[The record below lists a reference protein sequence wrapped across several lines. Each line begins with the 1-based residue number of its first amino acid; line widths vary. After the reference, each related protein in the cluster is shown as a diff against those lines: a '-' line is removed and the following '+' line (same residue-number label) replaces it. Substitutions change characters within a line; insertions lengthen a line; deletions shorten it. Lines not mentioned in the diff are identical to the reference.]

1 MLPITVTAQSFDA
14 LWQQVN
20 QAEQKDLPKTQI
32 SLLKKIEQKAQKEK
46 AYGQILAASLLASRL
61 QTEIAPD
68 SAEVELK
75 RLKAKAKMV
84 EGKDE
89 VLSAVYN
96 CVLGVIGRNEE
107 SGNAD
112 DYFKKAL
119 ANPSLLAS
127 QKAADFK
134 PLIKIGKND
143 DIFKGDLLHVIG
155 MQVGNYDKL
164 HSYYKSV
171 GNREAAC
178 YTALMGIKEE
188 KESISK
194 LDSLILEYSDLPI
207 CGEVALKRY
216 ACMGEDTPVEEKIA
230 YIDNALVR
238 WASWNRIVSLRN
250 ARAELT
256 RPMFEVSFNK
266 RNVSSTEKNNW
277 VKLNTRNV
285 SDVIVTVTRTKL
297 SGNHS
302 LSLGDKDDMAKLKAS
317 LLPATTQTITRTFT
331 GHKDYEEVKDSFL
344 MPTLPLGVYLIKVET
359 PKKNF
364 TPEYAFYY
372 VSDLYVMSEL
382 QPKKKARYVV
392 VNVVDGQPVANATVQ
407 ATYPNYYNDKPSI
420 VKKLVTNKNG
430 EVIFDS
436 ERTTPDIYVFT
447 NKDKSL

>member
-1 MLPITVTAQSFDA
+1 MKKVEMLTNTSRR
-14 LWQQVN
+14 LWQ
-20 QAEQKDLPKTQI
+20 
-32 SLLKKIEQKAQKEK
+32 
-46 AYGQILAASLLASRL
+46 
-61 QTEIAPD
+61 
-68 SAEVELK
+68 
-75 RLKAKAKMV
+75 
-84 EGKDE
+84 
-89 VLSAVYN
+89 
-96 CVLGVIGRNEE
+96 
-107 SGNAD
+107 
-112 DYFKKAL
+112 
-119 ANPSLLAS
+119 PSLLAS

-194 LDSLILEYSDLPI
+194 LDSLMQAYSDLPI

-256 RPMFEVSFNK
+256 RPMFEVSFDK

-285 SDVIVTVTRTKL
+285 SDVVITVTRTKL
-297 SGNHS
+297 SEII
-302 LSLGDKDDMAKLKAS
+302 LSVL
-317 LLPATTQTITRTFT
+317 
-331 GHKDYEEVKDSFL
+331 
-344 MPTLPLGVYLIKVET
+344 
-359 PKKNF
+359 
-364 TPEYAFYY
+364 
-372 VSDLYVMSEL
+372 
-382 QPKKKARYVV
+382 
-392 VNVVDGQPVANATVQ
+392 
-407 ATYPNYYNDKPSI
+407 
-420 VKKLVTNKNG
+420 
-430 EVIFDS
+430 
-436 ERTTPDIYVFT
+436 
-447 NKDKSL
+447 